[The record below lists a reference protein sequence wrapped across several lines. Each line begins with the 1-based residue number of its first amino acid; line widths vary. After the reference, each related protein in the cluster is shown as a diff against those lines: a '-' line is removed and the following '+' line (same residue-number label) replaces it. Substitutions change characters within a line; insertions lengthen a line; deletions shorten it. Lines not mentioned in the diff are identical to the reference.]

1 MTTIYIVGTLG
12 QAGSTINFAGGSRFE
27 PINNGEF
34 TSKRAAKGAAAECAR
49 DWAIS
54 ADGEAVEVAV
64 AVQRDESMLDLLATC
79 TARAGNR
86 RVQWS

>member
-1 MTTIYIVGTLG
+1 MATIYIVGTLG
-12 QAGSTINFAGGSRFE
+12 QAGSTINFAGGSKFE
-27 PINNGEF
+27 PTDNGEF
-34 TSKRAAKGAAAECAR
+34 TNKRAARSAAAECAR
-49 DWAIS
+49 AWAGS
-54 ADGEAVEVAV
+54 ADGEPVEVAV